1 MINNLKLGLKTIRY
15 AHGFKGNIAAA
26 VLMAGFGLLIS
37 ATNIAMGNLGALGG
51 IFMIVGAMFPAQLI
65 YSLSMS
71 ALVQTAPAKKRM
83 QTAVP
88 AVITC
93 SSMMVMYLFFV
104 LVNMIMAAVKP
115 EYVVQICSELVS
127 VSFFAFMIML
137 YVSVCY
143 KYFWVSF
150 VMFFAVYAFC
160 FYGISYRSLFRF
172 DVFGS
177 DAGSFLLAA
186 LLGLAVIA
194 AGGFAEYGVS
204 LLVYK
209 APMSKRAQ
217 AASLRKSL

>member
-1 MINNLKLGLKTIRY
+1 MITNLKLGWKTIKY

-26 VLMAGFGLLIS
+26 VIMAGFGLLIS
-37 ATNIAMGNLGALGG
+37 AANMAMGILGGLGG
-51 IFMIVGAMFPAQLI
+51 IFMIISAMFPAQLI

-71 ALVQTAPAKKRM
+71 ALVQTSPAKKRM

-88 AVITC
+88 AAITC

-104 LVNMIMAAVKP
+104 LVNVIMAAVKP
-115 EYVVQICSELVS
+115 EYAAQICSQLLS

-150 VMFFAVYAFC
+150 VMFFAVYSFC
-160 FYGISYRSLFRF
+160 FLGMAYESPLRS
-172 DVFGS
+172 DIFGA

-186 LLGLAVIA
+186 LIGLAVIA
-194 AGGFAEYGVS
+194 AGGFVEYGVS